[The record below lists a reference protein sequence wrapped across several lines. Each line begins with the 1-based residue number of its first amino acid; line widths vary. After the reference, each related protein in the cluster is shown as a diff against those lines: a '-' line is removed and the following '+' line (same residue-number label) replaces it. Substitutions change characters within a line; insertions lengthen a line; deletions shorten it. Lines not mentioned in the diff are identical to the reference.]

1 MEELINVC
9 VNNGLGVGSF
19 IALIV
24 FIFKYQTKANDTL
37 SKINDSQIAI
47 QTSLTDLSERVTNI
61 ESEIRGK

>member
-19 IALIV
+19 VALIV

-37 SKINDSQIAI
+37 SKINDSQIAM
-47 QTSLTDLSERVTNI
+47 TTTLFDLSNRVTNI

>member
-24 FIFKYQTKANDTL
+24 YIFKYQTKANDTL
-37 SKINDSQIAI
+37 GKINDSQIAI